1 MVAQAAND
9 ITVQFDAPSSNF
21 EFTSPTT
28 DLRGHFSMPNGGTIT
43 DVTVTVK
50 TPDGQTV
57 GQTFTSPSDTHF
69 EWIPTAWRRNGAY
82 TATAVANRR
91 TTGLLN
97 PHNVS

>member
-82 TATAVANRR
+82 TATPVPHGRNSDFFNPQNR
-91 TTGLLN
+91 
-97 PHNVS
+97 S